1 MGCHSPVLAA
11 LADQWQEACTDNVN
25 ISGERRVCVSRP
37 LRGVVPMATVSTVS
51 LRIVRIRMVGP
62 PLFFSPGR
70 SGEHLGLLSRWLF
83 LEGASGSAMF
93 VE

>member
-25 ISGERRVCVSRP
+25 ISGERRGCVSRP

-51 LRIVRIRMVGP
+51 LRIVRTRMV
-62 PLFFSPGR
+62 SPHCR
-70 SGEHLGLLSRWLF
+70 FRVVVLESISLLSRWLF